1 VNKKIKYPTGRSRIA
16 YIGTTKKGIE
26 RISQSVAARA
36 DNVLGIHGVDEFKAR
51 VVTCKPRQNVKT
63 WQKLERA
70 LLLMFKEC
78 YGQVPKLNVHGKKMQ
93 ETDEFEY
100 FVKKR
105 IQTIIEDAG

>member
-1 VNKKIKYPTGRSRIA
+1 
-16 YIGTTKKGIE
+16 
-26 RISQSVAARA
+26 
-36 DNVLGIHGVDEFKAR
+36 
-51 VVTCKPRQNVKT
+51 
-63 WQKLERA
+63 
-70 LLLMFKEC
+70 MFKEC